1 MPSHRARPA
10 VILFF
15 VGNAALAERVRAG
28 ERAAFAELYDEFA
41 DRIYGFCD
49 ALLRDRDEAADAS
62 HDTFVLAAQ
71 RIGQLRDLER
81 LSPWLFAIARHVC
94 FRRLEQRRRVTPLD
108 LEPDALVLDEEPSDA
123 LSAADAA
130 ALVWAAADGLNER
143 DRAVL
148 VLNTRE
154 GLEGAELA
162 AALGVQ
168 HSNPYSMLHRA
179 KAQLERALGVLLVAR
194 TGRRDCAALS
204 EMLDGWD
211 GTLTPLLRKRL
222 GRHVEACA
230 SCRAT
235 RSRANPLAVLAG
247 APLVRPSRADAL
259 DHTAPRDVS
268 TDDLLNVASHR
279 PETRERWQRDGF
291 PPPIEARKRKGRRVL
306 IAVAGLSAGLVILP
320 LAPALES
327 WARAGHPTT
336 RDIRSERAV
345 DSHRR
350 TSRVTST
357 TLARHSSAA
366 RGPAVGAHAPAFAT
380 VGTQAAGA
388 HRPSAVSAPTIE
400 TATTVQSHAPI
411 VAPPT
416 TSKPRVSVTTT
427 TKAPGGP
434 TSTTPTTLGET

>member
-1 MPSHRARPA
+1 
-10 VILFF
+10 

-41 DRIYGFCD
+41 ERINGLCD
-49 ALLRDRDEAADAS
+49 ALLRDRDEAADAT

-71 RIGQLRDLER
+71 RIAQLRDLER
-81 LSPWLFAIARHVC
+81 LAGWLFAIARHVC
-94 FRRLEQRRRVTPLD
+94 FRRLEQRRRVTPID
-108 LEPDALVLDEEPSDA
+108 LEPDVLVLDDNASDG

-194 TGRRDCAALS
+194 TGRRDCASLA

-222 GRHVEACA
+222 GRHVEACP
-230 SCRAT
+230 SCRET
-235 RSRANPLAVLAG
+235 RLRANPLSVFAA
-247 APLVRPSRADAL
+247 APFVRPSRADAL
-259 DHTAPRDVS
+259 GTAAPREVS
-268 TDDLLNVASHR
+268 TDDLLDIAARH

-291 PPPIEARKRKGRRVL
+291 PPPIDARKRRRRRVL
-306 IAVAGLSAGLVILP
+306 LAVAGLSIGLAIIP
-320 LAPALES
+320 LAPALGS
-327 WARAGHPTT
+327 GTPARHRTT
-336 RDIRSERAV
+336 RDIGN
-345 DSHRR
+345 RR
-350 TSRVTST
+350 PVEARGRVSRST
-357 TLARHSSAA
+357 TTTTTSVRRAPRPVPVSLGNQRVAVPRSAQHA
-366 RGPAVGAHAPAFAT
+366 SPPTVAPVTPPGPA
-380 VGTQAAGA
+380 AA
-388 HRPSAVSAPTIE
+388 
-400 TATTVQSHAPI
+400 
-411 VAPPT
+411 VASSPT
-416 TSKPRVSVTTT
+416 TTPHAKVTTT
-427 TKAPGGP
+427 TKSPVGS
-434 TSTTPTTLGET
+434 TSTTPTTLGDT

>member
-1 MPSHRARPA
+1 
-10 VILFF
+10 

-28 ERAAFAELYDEFA
+28 ERAAFAELYDDFA

-49 ALLRDRDEAADAS
+49 ALLRDRDEAADAT

-81 LSPWLFAIARHVC
+81 LSAWLFAIARHVC
-94 FRRLEQRRRVTPLD
+94 FRRLEQRRRVTPRD
-108 LEPDALVLDEEPSDA
+108 LEPDVLVLDEEPSDA

-194 TGRRDCAALS
+194 MGRRNCAALA

-222 GRHVEACA
+222 GRHVEACS
-230 SCRAT
+230 SCRET
-235 RSRANPLAVLAG
+235 RSRANPLAVLAA
-247 APLVRPSRADAL
+247 APLVRPSRADAFGR
-259 DHTAPRDVS
+259 TVPRAVS
-268 TDDLLNVASHR
+268 TDELLDIASR
-279 PETRERWQRDGF
+279 RRATRERWQCDGF
-291 PPPIEARKRKGRRVL
+291 PPPIEARTRRRRRVL
-306 IAVAGLSAGLVILP
+306 IAVAGLSAGLAILP
-320 LAPALES
+320 LARALGS
-327 WARAGHPTT
+327 GAPAGHPTT
-336 RDIRSERAV
+336 RDIGNPRADDSQRS
-345 DSHRR
+345 
-350 TSRVTST
+350 TGGITST

-366 RGPAVGAHAPAFAT
+366 RGPVVGAHAPELAT
-380 VGTQAAGA
+380 VGTRTAGA
-388 HRPSAVSAPTIE
+388 HRPSDVPAPT
-400 TATTVQSHAPI
+400 TGPATTVQSHEPT

-416 TSKPRVSVTTT
+416 TAKPRVTVTPT